1 MKILLIEDETPI
13 AAVVRKGLE
22 RAHYS
27 VDVASDGEEGLRLA
41 TENRYGL
48 ILLDVM
54 LPKRDGW
61 SVCQTLR
68 ARRDPTPIVMLT
80 ARDAVPDRVKGL
92 ELGADD
98 YLPKP
103 FDFQELLARVRAQ
116 FRRDRVYRAG
126 VQQVGDLEI
135 DTTARR
141 VTLRGDEVS
150 LTPREYDLLEALV
163 AQEGRVLTREYIL
176 ERVWEGESGGVGPK
190 NVDVY
195 INLLRRKVDSG
206 DAPRLI
212 HTVHGVGYVLRRPS
226 SDDDLAEA
234 AAGEHEE

>member
-1 MKILLIEDETPI
+1 MRILLIEDEIPI

-22 RAHYS
+22 RAHYT

-41 TENRYGL
+41 TENRYNL
-48 ILLDVM
+48 ILLDLM

-61 SVCQTLR
+61 SVCQALR
-68 ARRDPTPIVMLT
+68 ARRDPTPILMLT
-80 ARDAVPDRVKGL
+80 ARDAVAERVRGL
-92 ELGADD
+92 EMGADD

-116 FRRDRVYRAG
+116 VRRDRVYRVG
-126 VQQVGDLEI
+126 IQQVGELEI
-135 DTTARR
+135 DTAAHR
-141 VTLRGDEVS
+141 VTLRGEEIS

-176 ERVWEGESGGVGPK
+176 ERVWAGESGAGPK

-195 INLLRRKVDSG
+195 INLLRRKIDSG
-206 DAPRLI
+206 DSPRLI
-212 HTVHGVGYVLRRPS
+212 HTVHGVGYVLRRPNPGEE
-226 SDDDLAEA
+226 DADEFTERNAE
-234 AAGEHEE
+234 

>member
-1 MKILLIEDETPI
+1 MRILLIEDETPI

-22 RAHYS
+22 RAHYT
-27 VDVASDGEEGLRLA
+27 VDVAGDGEEGLRLA
-41 TENRYGL
+41 TENHYGL
-48 ILLDVM
+48 ILLDLM

-61 SVCQTLR
+61 SVCQALR
-68 ARRDPTPIVMLT
+68 ARRDPTPILMLT
-80 ARDAVPDRVKGL
+80 ARDAVSDRVRGL

-116 FRRDRVYRAG
+116 ARRDRVYRAG

-135 DTTARR
+135 DTTAHR
-141 VTLRGDEVS
+141 VTLRGEEVA
-150 LTPREYDLLEALV
+150 LTPREYDLLEELV
-163 AQEGRVLTREYIL
+163 SQEGRVLTREHIL
-176 ERVWEGESGGVGPK
+176 ERVWQGEGDIGPK

-212 HTVHGVGYVLRRPS
+212 HTVHGVGYVLRRPET
-226 SDDDLAEA
+226 DGAIPEA
-234 AAGEHEE
+234 SEEGGNV

>member
-1 MKILLIEDETPI
+1 MRILLIEDETPI

-68 ARRDPTPIVMLT
+68 ARRDPVPIIMLT
-80 ARDAVPDRVKGL
+80 ARDAVPDRVRGL

-126 VQQVGDLEI
+126 VQQVGDIEL

-141 VTLRGDEVS
+141 VTLRGEEVA

-176 ERVWEGESGGVGPK
+176 ERVWEGEGGVGPK

-206 DAPRLI
+206 DAHRLI

-226 SDDDLAEA
+226 SDDEAEI
-234 AAGEHEE
+234 AAGRSEK

>member
-1 MKILLIEDETPI
+1 MRILLIEDETPI

-22 RAHYS
+22 RAHYT
-27 VDVASDGEEGLRLA
+27 VDIAPDGEEGLRLA
-41 TENRYGL
+41 TEHRYGL

-68 ARRDPTPIVMLT
+68 ARRDPVPIIMLT
-80 ARDAVPDRVKGL
+80 ARDAVPDRVRGL

-126 VQQVGDLEI
+126 VQQVGDIEL

-141 VTLRGDEVS
+141 VTLRGEEVA
-150 LTPREYDLLEALV
+150 LTPREYDLFEALV

-176 ERVWEGESGGVGPK
+176 ERVWEGEGGVGPK

-206 DAPRLI
+206 DAHRLI
-212 HTVHGVGYVLRRPS
+212 HTVHGVGYVLRRPHI
-226 SDDDLAEA
+226 DDEAEILA
-234 AAGEHEE
+234 GRSEE

>member
-1 MKILLIEDETPI
+1 MRILLIEDETPI

-48 ILLDVM
+48 ILLDLM

-61 SVCQTLR
+61 SVCQALR
-68 ARRDPTPIVMLT
+68 ARRDPTPILMMT
-80 ARDAVPDRVKGL
+80 ARDAVAERVRGL
-92 ELGADD
+92 EMGADD

-116 FRRDRVYRAG
+116 FRRDRVYRVAI
-126 VQQVGDLEI
+126 QQVGDLVI
-135 DTTARR
+135 DTAAHR
-141 VTLRGDEVS
+141 VTLRGEEVS

-163 AQEGRVLTREYIL
+163 AQEGRVLSREYIL
-176 ERVWEGESGGVGPK
+176 ERVWEGEGGVGPK

-195 INLLRRKVDSG
+195 INLLRRKIDSG

-212 HTVHGVGYVLRRPS
+212 HTVHGVGYVLRRPNL
-226 SDDDLAEA
+226 DDDGSAHLTE
-234 AAGEHEE
+234 GEEV

>member
-1 MKILLIEDETPI
+1 MRILLIEDETPI

-41 TENRYGL
+41 IENRYGL
-48 ILLDVM
+48 ILLDLM

-61 SVCQTLR
+61 SVCQALR
-68 ARRDPTPIVMLT
+68 ARRDTTPILMLT
-80 ARDAVPDRVKGL
+80 ARDAVAERVRGL
-92 ELGADD
+92 EMGADD

-103 FDFQELLARVRAQ
+103 FNFQELLARVRAQ
-116 FRRDRVYRAG
+116 FRRDRVYRVAI
-126 VQQVGDLEI
+126 QQVGDLEI
-135 DTTARR
+135 DTSAHR

-176 ERVWEGESGGVGPK
+176 ERVWQGEGGVGPK

-195 INLLRRKVDSG
+195 INLLRRKIDSG

-212 HTVHGVGYVLRRPS
+212 HTVHGIGYVLRRPHL
-226 SDDDLAEA
+226 DEADTGALAER
-234 AAGEHEE
+234 GQ

>member
-1 MKILLIEDETPI
+1 MRILLIEDETPI

-22 RAHYS
+22 RAHYT

-41 TENRYGL
+41 IENRYGL

-61 SVCQTLR
+61 SVCQALR
-68 ARRDPTPIVMLT
+68 ARRDPTPILMLT
-80 ARDAVPDRVKGL
+80 ARDAVSDRVRGL

-126 VQQVGDLEI
+126 VQQVGELEL
-135 DTTARR
+135 DTTAHR
-141 VTLRGDEVS
+141 VTLRGEEVS

-176 ERVWEGESGGVGPK
+176 ERVWEGEGGVGPK

-206 DAPRLI
+206 NAPRMI
-212 HTVHGVGYVLRRPS
+212 HTVHGVGYVLRRPNI
-226 SDDDLAEA
+226 DDEAETA
-234 AAGEHEE
+234 PGRSEK